1 MFKVNNKRTR
11 NLLRPDL
18 FLGCFESKKK
28 IKKNKEKQNQE
39 KFLEMFTFLFRII
52 CLIYCDKIERW
63 H

>member
-1 MFKVNNKRTR
+1 MFKVNNKGTR

-39 KFLEMFTFLFRII
+39 KLFRNVYFFISNNLFDI
-52 CLIYCDKIERW
+52 LW
-63 H
+63 

>member
-18 FLGCFESKKK
+18 FLGCFESKEK

-39 KFLEMFTFLFRII
+39 KLFRNVYFFISNNLFDI
-52 CLIYCDKIERW
+52 LW
-63 H
+63 